1 VDWVLTGSCTCI
13 AVGIIGLTG
22 VRMVVFV
29 ACATVASQNKMI
41 LLQHVALGASEERG
55 QCPVSFICYWIV
67 ARMLCSFVYPWS
79 LAFPLPAVSTQTT
92 YYTSAVLQ
100 RQCTPLHNKW

>member
-1 VDWVLTGSCTCI
+1 
-13 AVGIIGLTG
+13 
-22 VRMVVFV
+22 MVVFV